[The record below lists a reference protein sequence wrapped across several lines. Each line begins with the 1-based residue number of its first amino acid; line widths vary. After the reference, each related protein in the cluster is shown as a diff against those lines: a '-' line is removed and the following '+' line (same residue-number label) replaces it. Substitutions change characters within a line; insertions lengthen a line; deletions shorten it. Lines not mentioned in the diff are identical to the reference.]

1 MNKLNIYKEAK
12 HILVQL
18 IDTINELTFDEYSM
32 PIEAL
37 GNSTIGQHSRHIIE
51 LFQKLNEDYMI
62 GSINY
67 DKRERSKTIE
77 INIDFAIECIAN
89 VISKIEK
96 QDKKLLLMSDYATHN
111 KIETSYYREL
121 IYNIEHCIHHQA
133 IIKIGHYYLG
143 KDLKNENFG
152 VAKSTINY
160 REACAQ

>member
-1 MNKLNIYKEAK
+1 MNKLSIYIEAK
-12 HILVQL
+12 NILVQL
-18 IDTINELTFDEYSM
+18 IDTINELTFDEYTM

-51 LFQKLNEDYMI
+51 LFQKLNEDYLI

-96 QDKKLLLMSDYATHN
+96 QDKKLLLMSDYSTHN

-133 IIKIGHYYLG
+133 IIKIGHFYIG
-143 KDLKNENFG
+143 KELKNENFG

-160 REACAQ
+160 RQACAQ